1 MTQGPHTS
9 TDRRSRRFL
18 GDVPPP
24 PAPAARQTTPRP
36 EHLQSQPSTEEALEQ
51 EGLYIISVAA
61 RILSMHPQTLRKYER
76 VGLIQPARTIGMLR
90 LYSER
95 DVGELRIIKH
105 LVDEVGLNLAGVEL
119 VMSMMRRLTSFR
131 QVLSATRGTAWD
143 GLRAELQ
150 SILDPI
156 QRR

>member
-1 MTQGPHTS
+1 MIQGPNSS
-9 TDRRSRRFL
+9 TFKRSRHFL
-18 GDVPPP
+18 GDVLPP
-24 PAPAARQTTPRP
+24 PAPKELRQTQRSESPRR
-36 EHLQSQPSTEEALEQ
+36 QSAIEETLDQ
-51 EGLYIISVAA
+51 EGLYVISVAA

-76 VGLIQPARTIGMLR
+76 VGLIQPARTLGMLR

-105 LVDEVGLNLAGVEL
+105 LVEEVGLNLAGVEL

-131 QVLSATRGTAWD
+131 QLLSSRHNTAWD

-150 SILDPI
+150 SILGEV
-156 QRR
+156 